1 MLGTTFSHGI
11 IRSYVV
17 AFGTLFNNISI
28 NRPSD
33 TFGMSQNVR
42 VPISYG
48 PKERWMVRLTQDPN
62 LDRDVSITLP
72 RISYELMSTVYAP
85 DRKLNTMQKV
95 TLPSLVDSG
104 KAMSGFSAVPYDF
117 AFTLSIMA
125 RTNADASAIVE
136 QILPYFTPEFTLTI
150 KNMTAVGVDVDAPI
164 ILNSI
169 NKEDMWEGSFDERRA
184 IIWTLDF
191 TLKGLF
197 YGPIKES
204 KIIKRAYVDF
214 FNATSSSLLTGNVNS
229 IGTGLTLQQFQLPKK
244 IASPIDNIYQGGK
257 VTILAGPGSG
267 DVRNIVSYDGTNRLV
282 TVSTNFSETPN
293 TLSSFSLEYLPPLA
307 PASAF
312 TEAEIAGS
320 KIVAR
325 VTVEPGVDAT
335 NFLPTTDRTATLA
348 LEDISANMEYGYVT
362 TIQSANSTGGI
373 SPIDLGF
380 IDPFGNFGSG
390 EVGGGM

>member
-125 RTNADASAIVE
+125 RTNADASAIVQ
-136 QILPYFTPEFTLTI
+136 QI
-150 KNMTAVGVDVDAPI
+150 
-164 ILNSI
+164 
-169 NKEDMWEGSFDERRA
+169 
-184 IIWTLDF
+184 
-191 TLKGLF
+191 
-197 YGPIKES
+197 
-204 KIIKRAYVDF
+204 
-214 FNATSSSLLTGNVNS
+214 
-229 IGTGLTLQQFQLPKK
+229 
-244 IASPIDNIYQGGK
+244 
-257 VTILAGPGSG
+257 
-267 DVRNIVSYDGTNRLV
+267 
-282 TVSTNFSETPN
+282 
-293 TLSSFSLEYLPPLA
+293 
-307 PASAF
+307 
-312 TEAEIAGS
+312 
-320 KIVAR
+320 
-325 VTVEPGVDAT
+325 
-335 NFLPTTDRTATLA
+335 
-348 LEDISANMEYGYVT
+348 
-362 TIQSANSTGGI
+362 
-373 SPIDLGF
+373 
-380 IDPFGNFGSG
+380 
-390 EVGGGM
+390 